1 MLMPEFIYNKL
12 AGLKPCNFIKKRL
25 WYRCFPVNFAKF
37 LKTPILMNIFERII
51 VGYEAMKQYV
61 HINILMMISFL
72 RDHVLFNVV
81 VVMKACS
88 FTKQGLQHRYFSV
101 KIIKLSRIPFLQN
114 TARCL
119 VLSLRTVLNVS
130 LDLSAIYKFSHSSL
144 YRTSRSSF
152 SKVIYKVC
160 YENN

>member
-1 MLMPEFIYNKL
+1 
-12 AGLKPCNFIKKRL
+12 
-25 WYRCFPVNFAKF
+25 
-37 LKTPILMNIFERII
+37 MNIFERMI
-51 VGYEAMKQYV
+51 VGYEAMKQYI
-61 HINILMMISFL
+61 HINILMMTSFL

-101 KIIKLSRIPFLQN
+101 KIIKFCRIPFLQN

-119 VLSLRTVLNVS
+119 VLSLSTVLNVS
-130 LDLSAIYKFSHSSL
+130 LDLSAICKFSHSSL

>member
-1 MLMPEFIYNKL
+1 
-12 AGLKPCNFIKKRL
+12 
-25 WYRCFPVNFAKF
+25 
-37 LKTPILMNIFERII
+37 MNIFERMI
-51 VGYEAMKQYV
+51 VGYEAMKQYI
-61 HINILMMISFL
+61 HINILMMTSFL
-72 RDHVLFNVV
+72 RDHVLLNVV
-81 VVMKACS
+81 VGMKACS

-101 KIIKLSRIPFLQN
+101 KIIKFSRIPFLQN

-119 VLSLRTVLNVS
+119 VLNLSTVLNVS
-130 LDLSAIYKFSHSSL
+130 LDLSAICKFSHSSL

>member
-1 MLMPEFIYNKL
+1 MPEFIYNKL
-12 AGLKPCNFIKKRL
+12 AGFKPCNFIKKRL

-51 VGYEAMKQYV
+51 VGYEAMKQYI

-101 KIIKLSRIPFLQN
+101 KIIKFSRIPFHQN
-114 TARCL
+114 TTRCL
-119 VLSLRTVLNVS
+119 VLSSSTALNVRLIYQQYVSSVTVLCIG
-130 LDLSAIYKFSHSSL
+130 LLEAAFRK
-144 YRTSRSSF
+144 
-152 SKVIYKVC
+152 
-160 YENN
+160 